1 MAEETEGTIEIK
13 ASPEDVMEVI
23 TDFEAYPTWAQGVKK
38 AEIKKKDSKGRPQEV
53 FMEAGSMG
61 INAKY
66 TLKYTYKAKNGGLSW
81 TSTDASGAVKSIK
94 GAYELD
100 PKDDESTKVTYRTTM
115 ELGISVP
122 GFMKRQGEKMIIGTA
137 LKGLKKEV
145 EKRSR

>member
-1 MAEETEGTIEIK
+1 MAEETEGTIEIE

-23 TDFEAYPTWAQGVKK
+23 TDFDAYPKWAQGVKK
-38 AEIKKKDSKGRPQEV
+38 AEVKKKDSKGRPQEV

-81 TSTDASGAVKSIK
+81 TSKDTSGAVKSIK
-94 GAYELD
+94 GSYELD
-100 PKDDESTKVTYRTTM
+100 SKDGSTKVTYRTTM

-122 GFMKRQGEKMIIGTA
+122 GFMKRQGEKMIIDTA
-137 LKGLKKEV
+137 LKGLKREV
-145 EKRSR
+145 EKRSK